1 MASDLRRCFPRPHER
16 VYDWGTAHRSEAGD
30 ALVAHPGLVSGP
42 IPYAKEGH

>member
-1 MASDLRRCFPRPHER
+1 MTAEVLPNAGSTGYSW
-16 VYDWGTAHRSEAGD
+16 VTAHRSEAGD